1 MHRRVF
7 ISNSAICFLGFNFFP
22 SEVRTFIRDNSTNT
36 SALDEV
42 TISQLQDYME
52 ARRYTSEQITRLYLS
67 RIAQLD
73 RKGAALHAV
82 MEINPDAIQLAR
94 NRDEER
100 KKGQVKSLLHGVPV
114 LLKDNIDTADK
125 MMTTAGS
132 LALLN
137 NKAQNDAFIAKKL
150 REAGA
155 VILGK
160 TNLSEWANFRSTRSV
175 SGWSSRGGQT
185 KNPYVL
191 DRTPCGSSSGSAVA
205 VAANL
210 CAVAVGT
217 ETNGSISCPAAMN
230 SVVGI
235 KPTIGLVSRSG
246 IIPIAKTQDTAGPLA
261 RTVKDA
267 AILLG
272 ILAGKDPNDD
282 IAVVKGIEESI
293 DYTRFLNAD
302 GLNGKIVG
310 VEKTF
315 LNGHEAITALLKK
328 ALEQMRSKGAT
339 VVEVEFIEKYR
350 QIGVEQR
357 KVLQYEFKDGL
368 NRYLASANASV
379 KSLADVIQYNK
390 EHEATVMPYFK
401 QETLEAAQSK
411 GSLDEKDYLQAVGKY
426 EEARKYYNKF
436 FEENKLDV
444 LCGPANGFP
453 GCIDLLNGDT
463 FTGYGM
469 YGPAAVCGYP
479 SLTIPLGNVSDLPV
493 GLSFLGKAFS
503 EPELISI
510 GYAYEQVSKNR
521 IQPKFRTTFA

>member
-1 MHRRVF
+1 MDRRVF
-7 ISNSAICFLGFNFFP
+7 LSNSAICFLGYYFFP
-22 SEVRTFIRDNSTNT
+22 SGVRKLIKDDSTNI
-36 SALDEV
+36 SALNEV
-42 TISQLQDYME
+42 TIDQLQDYMK
-52 ARRYTSEQITRLYLS
+52 AGRYTSEQITRLYLN

-73 RKGAALHAV
+73 RKGPSLHAV
-82 MEINPDAIQLAR
+82 IEINPDAIPLAKIS
-94 NRDEER
+94 DEER
-100 KKGQVKSLLHGVPV
+100 KKGQVRSLLHGVPI

-137 NKAQNDAFIAKKL
+137 HKAKKDAFVAKKL

-155 VILGK
+155 IILGK
-160 TNLSEWANFRSTRSV
+160 TNLTEWANFRSTRAA

-185 KNPYVL
+185 KNPYIL

-210 CAVAVGT
+210 CVVAVGT

-246 IIPIAKTQDTAGPLA
+246 VIPIAKTQDTAGPLA

-272 ILAGKDPNDD
+272 VLAGKDAND
-282 IAVVKGIEESI
+282 AVTNNGKDETT
-293 DYTRFLNAD
+293 DYTRFLNSD
-302 GLNGKIVG
+302 GLKGKTIG
-310 VEKTF
+310 VEKAF
-315 LNGHEAITALLKK
+315 LNGHEAITALLRK
-328 ALEQMRSKGAT
+328 AIEQMRSQGAN

-368 NRYLASANASV
+368 NRYLASANAAV
-379 KSLADVIQYNK
+379 KSLADVIQFNK
-390 EHEATVMPYFK
+390 EHEVTVMPYFK
-401 QETLEAAQSK
+401 QEIFESAQAK
-411 GSLDEKDYLQAVGKY
+411 GSLEEKDYIQALAKY
-426 EEARKYYNKF
+426 QEARSYYNKF
-436 FEENKLDV
+436 FEDNKLDA

-453 GCIDLLNGDT
+453 ICIDLINGDS
-463 FTGYGM
+463 FSGYGT
-469 YGPAAVCGYP
+469 YGPAAVCGFP
-479 SLTIPLGNVSDLPV
+479 SITVPLGNVNDLPI
-493 GLSFLGKAFS
+493 GLSFLGLAYG
-503 EPELISI
+503 EPKLISI

-521 IQPKFRTTFA
+521 ISPKFKKTFA